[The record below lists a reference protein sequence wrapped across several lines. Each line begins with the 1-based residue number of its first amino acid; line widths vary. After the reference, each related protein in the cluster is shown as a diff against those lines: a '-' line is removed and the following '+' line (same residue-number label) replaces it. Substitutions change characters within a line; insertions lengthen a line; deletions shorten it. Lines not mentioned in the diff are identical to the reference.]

1 MFNPTMDD
9 SLPPSLI
16 APFDL
21 FLEVVIQKS
30 EALGKPHGW
39 AQNGGKG
46 KGKGHRPSMGSSD
59 PKKRGVRQTTR
70 LAHTEIQSYRNSQK
84 T

>member
-30 EALGKPHGW
+30 EALGKPHDWHIPKYKAIGILKKPS
-39 AQNGGKG
+39 GIPGKG
-46 KGKGHRPSMGSSD
+46 MDKGTGNGTGKLPTKLS
-59 PKKRGVRQTTR
+59 
-70 LAHTEIQSYRNSQK
+70 
-84 T
+84 